1 MAQRTRGQY
10 TEPRVDSVLAS
21 SRCYGLPRVKTLS
34 DEYRDVAE
42 PEDSERVPPPEP
54 PGIAHRIAGRIRDLT
69 HRVRS

>member
-1 MAQRTRGQY
+1 MAQRTRGHY